1 MLEVAHE
8 ALFRGWQR
16 LVKWLDQD
24 LAFLLWRKRVDQA
37 LEFWVLGGK
46 RRQSLLV
53 NDLLHESQSQLR
65 RFLKKNFPQL
75 GSRSRADQ
83 NVPLGQLRVAL
94 QASFNRLHRFLAQG
108 YPLLIHLAA

>member
-1 MLEVAHE
+1 MFKVVPRVQANTARAQDYT
-8 ALFRGWQR
+8 ALYP
-16 LVKWLDQD
+16 LHLLDELPD
-24 LAFLLWRKRVDQA
+24 P
-37 LEFWVLGGK
+37 
-46 RRQSLLV
+46 
-53 NDLLHESQSQLR
+53 LR

>member
-1 MLEVAHE
+1 MVISRTHYLDHAPLTFDEDQGTNSMAG
-8 ALFRGWQR
+8 AYLR
-16 LVKWLDQD
+16 L
-24 LAFLLWRKRVDQA
+24 AA
-37 LEFWVLGGK
+37 
-46 RRQSLLV
+46 
-53 NDLLHESQSQLR
+53 NCILR